1 MMEPTTVVTG
11 LCMGLAL
18 AATCGLRAFLPL
30 FVVSLLS
37 HLGHIELSEGFEWM
51 SSTIAVLGLGAA
63 VLIELLAD
71 KVPVVDHVLDTVAI
85 FIKPVAAM
93 IAAASVMTE
102 LDPLLSTVVGL
113 VLGGTMAQ
121 GGHRVKAKVRL
132 LSSAL
137 TATVANPFLSIVEDV
152 LALIATV
159 MAFLLPVLLFI
170 TACGLSIWGFRTWY
184 RRRKQSPESG

>member
-1 MMEPTTVVTG
+1 MEATTLVTG

-37 HLGHIELSEGFEWM
+37 HLGHIELSDGFEWM
-51 SSTIAVLGLGAA
+51 SSTSAVAGLGAA
-63 VLIELLAD
+63 VLLELLAD
-71 KVPVVDHVLDTVAI
+71 KIPVVDHVLDTVAVVV
-85 FIKPVAAM
+85 KPLAAM

-102 LDPLLSTVVGL
+102 LDPMLSTVVGL

-121 GGHRVKAKVRL
+121 GVHLVKAKLRL

-137 TATVANPFLSIVEDV
+137 TATVANPFVSIIEDI
-152 LALIATV
+152 LALMATIL
-159 MAFLLPVLLFI
+159 AFLLPVLLFC
-170 TACGLSIWGFRTWY
+170 AALLVSLWGFRAWIG
-184 RRRKQSPESG
+184 RRKQASEVE

>member
-1 MMEPTTVVTG
+1 MEATTLVTG

-37 HLGHIELSEGFEWM
+37 HLGHIELSDGFEWM
-51 SSTIAVLGLGAA
+51 SSTSAVAGLGAA
-63 VLIELLAD
+63 VLLELLAD
-71 KVPVVDHVLDTVAI
+71 KIPVVDHVLDTVAVI
-85 FIKPVAAM
+85 VKPLAAM

-102 LDPLLSTVVGL
+102 LDPMLSTVVGL

-121 GGHRVKAKVRL
+121 GVHLVKAKLRL

-137 TATVANPFLSIVEDV
+137 TATVANPFVSIIEDI
-152 LALIATV
+152 LALMATIL
-159 MAFLLPVLLFI
+159 AFLLPVLLFC
-170 TACGLSIWGFRTWY
+170 AALLVSLWGFRAWTG
-184 RRRKQSPESG
+184 RRKQASEVE

>member
-1 MMEPTTVVTG
+1 MEVSTVVTG

-37 HLGHIELSEGFEWM
+37 HLGHIELSDGFEWM
-51 SSTIAVLGLGAA
+51 SSTSAVAGLGAA
-63 VLIELLAD
+63 VLLELLAD
-71 KVPVVDHVLDTVAI
+71 KIPVVDHVLDTVAVI
-85 FIKPVAAM
+85 VKPLAAM

-102 LDPLLSTVVGL
+102 LDPMLSTVVGL

-121 GGHRVKAKVRL
+121 GVHLVKAKLRL

-137 TATVANPFLSIVEDV
+137 TATVANPFLSIIEDV
-152 LALIATV
+152 LALMATIL
-159 MAFLLPVLLFI
+159 AFLLPVLLFV
-170 TACGLSIWGFRTWY
+170 AAVLVSLWGFRTWIG
-184 RRRKQSPESG
+184 RRKQASEVE

>member
-1 MMEPTTVVTG
+1 MEATTLVTG

-37 HLGHIELSEGFEWM
+37 HLGHIELSDGFEWM
-51 SSTIAVLGLGAA
+51 SSTSAVAGLGAA
-63 VLIELLAD
+63 VLLELLAD
-71 KVPVVDHVLDTVAI
+71 KIPMVDHVLDTVAVVV
-85 FIKPVAAM
+85 KPLAAM

-102 LDPLLSTVVGL
+102 LDPMLSTVVGL

-121 GGHRVKAKVRL
+121 GVHLVKAKLRL

-137 TATVANPFLSIVEDV
+137 TATVANPFVSIIEDI
-152 LALIATV
+152 LALMATIL
-159 MAFLLPVLLFI
+159 AFLLPVLLFVAAI
-170 TACGLSIWGFRTWY
+170 LVSFWGFRAWIG
-184 RRRKQSPESG
+184 RRKQASEVE

>member
-1 MMEPTTVVTG
+1 MEVSTVVTG

-37 HLGHIELSEGFEWM
+37 HLGHIELSDGFEWM
-51 SSTIAVLGLGAA
+51 SSTSAVAGLGAA
-63 VLIELLAD
+63 VLLELLAD
-71 KVPVVDHVLDTVAI
+71 KIPVVDHVLDTVAVI
-85 FIKPVAAM
+85 VKPLAAM

-102 LDPLLSTVVGL
+102 LDPMLSTVVGL

-121 GGHRVKAKVRL
+121 GVHLVKAKLRL

-137 TATVANPFLSIVEDV
+137 TATVANPFLSIIEDV
-152 LALIATV
+152 LALMATIL
-159 MAFLLPVLLFI
+159 AFLLPVLLFV
-170 TACGLSIWGFRTWY
+170 AAVLVSLWGFRTWIG
-184 RRRKQSPESG
+184 RRKQYSEVE

>member
-1 MMEPTTVVTG
+1 MDVSTVVTV

-37 HLGHIELSEGFEWM
+37 HLGHIELSDGFEWM
-51 SSTIAVLGLGAA
+51 SSTSAVAGLGAA
-63 VLIELLAD
+63 VLLELLAD
-71 KVPVVDHVLDTVAI
+71 KIPLVDHVLDTVAVI
-85 FIKPVAAM
+85 VKPLAAM

-102 LDPLLSTVVGL
+102 LDPMLSTVVGL

-121 GGHRVKAKVRL
+121 GVHLVKAKLRL

-137 TATVANPFLSIVEDV
+137 TATVANPFLSIIEDV
-152 LALIATV
+152 LALVATIL
-159 MAFLLPVLLFI
+159 AFLLPVLLFV
-170 TACGLSIWGFRTWY
+170 AAVLVSLWGFRTWLG
-184 RRRKQSPESG
+184 RRKQASERE

>member
-1 MMEPTTVVTG
+1 MEVSTVVTG

-37 HLGHIELSEGFEWM
+37 HLGHIELSDGFEWM
-51 SSTIAVLGLGAA
+51 SSTSAVAGLGAA
-63 VLIELLAD
+63 VLLELLAD
-71 KVPVVDHVLDTVAI
+71 KIPVVDHVLDTVAVI
-85 FIKPVAAM
+85 VKPLAAM

-102 LDPLLSTVVGL
+102 LDPMLSTVVGL

-121 GGHRVKAKVRL
+121 GVHLVKAKLRL

-137 TATVANPFLSIVEDV
+137 TATVANPFLSIIEDV
-152 LALIATV
+152 LALMATIL
-159 MAFLLPVLLFI
+159 AFLLPVLLFV
-170 TACGLSIWGFRTWY
+170 AAVLVSLWGFRTWIG
-184 RRRKQSPESG
+184 RRKQSSEVE

>member
-1 MMEPTTVVTG
+1 MEATTLVTG

-37 HLGHIELSEGFEWM
+37 HLGHIELSDGFEWM
-51 SSTIAVLGLGAA
+51 SSTSAVAGLGAA
-63 VLIELLAD
+63 VLLELLAD
-71 KVPVVDHVLDTVAI
+71 KIPMVDHVLDTVAVVV
-85 FIKPVAAM
+85 KPLAAM

-102 LDPLLSTVVGL
+102 LDPMLSTVVGL

-121 GGHRVKAKVRL
+121 GVHLVKAKLRL

-137 TATVANPFLSIVEDV
+137 TATVANPFVSIIEDI
-152 LALIATV
+152 LALMATIL
-159 MAFLLPVLLFI
+159 AFLLPVLLFC
-170 TACGLSIWGFRTWY
+170 AALLVSLWGFRAWIG
-184 RRRKQSPESG
+184 RRKQASEVE

>member
-1 MMEPTTVVTG
+1 MEVSTVVTG

-37 HLGHIELSEGFEWM
+37 HLGHIELSDGFEWM
-51 SSTIAVLGLGAA
+51 SSTSAVAGLGAA
-63 VLIELLAD
+63 VLLELLAD
-71 KVPVVDHVLDTVAI
+71 KIPVVDHVLDTVAVI
-85 FIKPVAAM
+85 VKPLAAM

-102 LDPLLSTVVGL
+102 LDPMLSTVVGL

-121 GGHRVKAKVRL
+121 GVHLVKAKLRL

-137 TATVANPFLSIVEDV
+137 TATVANPFLSIIEDV
-152 LALIATV
+152 LALMATIL
-159 MAFLLPVLLFI
+159 AFLLPVLLFV
-170 TACGLSIWGFRTWY
+170 AAVLVSFWGFRTWIG
-184 RRRKQSPESG
+184 RRKQASEGE